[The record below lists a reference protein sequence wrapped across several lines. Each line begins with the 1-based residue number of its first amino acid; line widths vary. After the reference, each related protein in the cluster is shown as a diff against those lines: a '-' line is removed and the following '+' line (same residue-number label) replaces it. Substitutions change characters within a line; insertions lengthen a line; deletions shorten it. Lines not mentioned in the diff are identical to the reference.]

1 MRTRILKSVRTS
13 LGLLLFAA
21 ALAAGAPV
29 SAAAPQCRGTDRII
43 EKRIRFLRGRT
54 TAVVKDTVR
63 VCTGHDYRLRAR
75 AGQRM
80 SVNLAAGP
88 RTGLT
93 VRTPSGEALVDGG
106 KDWSGEL
113 PEGGDYQIE
122 IGTDV
127 TARYT
132 LEVTIR

>member
-1 MRTRILKSVRTS
+1 MRVRVLHT
-13 LGLLLFAA
+13 LRLMFALLL
-21 ALAAGAPV
+21 LASVHGAGPTGA
-29 SAAAPQCRGTDRII
+29 AAAPQCRGTDRIV
-43 EKRIRFLRGRT
+43 EKRIRFARGRT
-54 TAVVKDTVR
+54 TAVIKDTVR
-63 VCTGHDYRLRAR
+63 LCTGHEYRLRAR
-75 AGQRM
+75 AGQTM
-80 SVNLAAGP
+80 SINLAAGR

-113 PEGGDYQIE
+113 PEGGEYVIE
-122 IGTDV
+122 VGTDA